1 MSRKDRCASLPSEK
15 ARKTDV
21 LVKFVM
27 CSVPQSCLTLSDTM
41 DCSPPASSVRGISQ
55 ARMLE
60 WAVISFS
67 RGSSRPRDRTRV
79 SCISCAAGRFFTAVP
94 PVKSSEQLVSQYQ
107 DTNYKG
113 LLCMPVL
120 WAMERGTPSQTSPDS
135 PFRLTVFIMHSLLL
149 GTC

>member
-1 MSRKDRCASLPSEK
+1 MSRKDHCASLPSEK

-113 LLCMPVL
+113 LLCSQCCGL
-120 WAMERGTPSQTSPDS
+120 WKEGRPARLRLIHPS
-135 PFRLTVFIMHSLLL
+135 V
-149 GTC
+149 